1 MKKYYNECISFVML
15 VIGILLQDNFPDTVI
30 RLGWYLIALMP
41 VGIPVFKEAWEALRA
56 KDFANEFTL
65 MALAVLGAFC
75 IGEYPEG
82 VAVMLFYA
90 VGEKLQE
97 GAVDKARDSIR
108 TLLDM
113 RPQKVSV
120 RRGEG
125 WSILSPDEVQTGD
138 VIEVKAGEHV
148 SLDGKLHEE
157 SAFFNTATLTG
168 ESIPKEIKQGEEVLA
183 GMIPCEQVIH
193 LTVSRTADNSTLSRI
208 LKLVEEAAEQKA
220 PTELFMRKI
229 ARIYTPIVMAVAL
242 LILAAPF
249 VYSLFCP
256 SYAYLFSE
264 WLYRALVFLVV
275 SCPCA
280 LVISIPLS
288 YFAGIGTASRKGIL
302 FKGGNYLDAISRI
315 DTVIF
320 DKTGTLTT
328 GNFKVG
334 RIEGILPS
342 EVILTYVAAAES
354 RSTHPMA
361 KAIQQ
366 YAAEQAV
373 ESLPV
378 TFSKEWAGY
387 GLEAVADGKHIL
399 AGSLRLLDK
408 FQISYPEELRMI
420 PETIIACAIDRSYA
434 GYILL
439 TDEIKPDAAP
449 AIRQLKRMGIGHIAV
464 LSGDKAPLVQHIA
477 QQLDITHAHGD
488 LLPDGKVAH
497 LQRLKE
503 AGRRIAFVG
512 DGINDAP
519 VLALSDAG
527 IAMGGLGSD
536 IAIDTADIVIQN
548 DRLIQL
554 PAAIKTG
561 RSVRQI
567 VWQNIIFAFAVKL
580 IVLALGA
587 WGLANLWE
595 AVIADTGVALL
606 AVCNSLRIGHIINR

>member
-1 MKKYYNECISFVML
+1 ML

-138 VIEVKAGEHV
+138 IIEVKAGEHV

-220 PTELFMRKI
+220 PTELFIRKI

-249 VYSLFCP
+249 IYSLFCP

-288 YFAGIGTASRKGIL
+288 YFAGIGAASRKGIL

-361 KAIQQ
+361 KAIQL

-373 ESLPV
+373 EPLLV

-548 DRLIQL
+548 DRLTQL

>member
-15 VIGILLQDNFPDTVI
+15 VAGILLQDNFPDIVI

-138 VIEVKAGEHV
+138 IIEVKAGEHV

-157 SAFFNTATLTG
+157 SAFFNTSTLTG

-288 YFAGIGTASRKGIL
+288 YFAGIGAASRKGIL

-334 RIEGILPS
+334 RIEGTLPS
-342 EVILTYVAAAES
+342 EIILTYVASAES

-366 YAAEQAV
+366 YAVEQAV
-373 ESLPV
+373 ELLPV

-477 QQLDITHAHGD
+477 QQLDIIHAHGD

-497 LQRLKE
+497 LQQLKE

-548 DRLIQL
+548 DRLTQL